1 MVSRRKLLVLWTAP
15 AAACLLAFFVAP
27 VLVML
32 ANSVYGGPQG
42 GAQAWTLDFYA
53 KLFSHPIYGRVF
65 VTTVRVAVVTT
76 LIAESRNL
84 GAEHRDLVQR
94 AQLGYVGQWVA
105 LLRVLRPEE
114 DPVVSRLKVQA
125 AQMLATSMCRTLYL
139 RRRPGFRRDLAAI
152 CLQLQD

>member
-1 MVSRRKLLVLWTAP
+1 MHAVTFMVGALCVLAIAYRYYSAFLAARVLALDDARTTP
-15 AAACLLAFFVAP
+15 AHEH
-27 VLVML
+27 
-32 ANSVYGGPQG
+32 N
-42 GAQAWTLDFYA
+42 D
-53 KLFSHPIYGRVF
+53 
-65 VTTVRVAVVTT
+65 VVTT

-114 DPVVSRLKVQA
+114 DQVVSRLKVQA